1 MLRFEIEDTGIGIS
15 EEQMAR
21 LFRPF
26 AQADAST
33 ARRYGGTGLGLSICK
48 HLVELLD
55 GRIGAESRPGAG
67 SLFWVELP
75 LAPSDE
81 KRDA

>member
-75 LAPSDE
+75 LGPSDE
-81 KRDA
+81 KHDA